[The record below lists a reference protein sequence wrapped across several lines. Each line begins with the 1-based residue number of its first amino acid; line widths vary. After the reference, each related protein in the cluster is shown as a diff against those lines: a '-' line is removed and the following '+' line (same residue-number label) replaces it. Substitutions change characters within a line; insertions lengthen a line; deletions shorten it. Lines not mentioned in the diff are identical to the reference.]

1 MVNDMN
7 KNKLIKFKIE
17 LTNKS
22 QSIEEIGYIYDQI
35 TTFIHNISNIVND
48 IDINTKIMN
57 DDDPFNPLKYNT
69 KNDTTEENKIIPENS
84 VLTKLNEEETN
95 KFNKIK
101 EKFFDESN
109 FNKHIHSLPKYYNK
123 YQSRA
128 IRYISDYLVKN
139 RSAKLVDIVNG
150 CKEQGYV
157 SKAED
162 PDSAFYYRL
171 EKLIASGKVTKEDKV
186 YFWNYK
192 EEEEEDNKETA
203 PISTGSD
210 DED

>member
-1 MVNDMN
+1 MN
-7 KNKLIKFKIE
+7 KNKVIKFKIE

-22 QSIEEIGYIYDQI
+22 DSIKEIGYIYDQI
-35 TTFIHNISNIVND
+35 TTFIHNIYNIVND

-69 KNDTTEENKIIPENS
+69 KHENKEETKNIPENS
-84 VLTKLNEEETN
+84 VLTTLNEEETI
-95 KFNKIK
+95 KFNKLK

-109 FNKHIHSLPKYYNK
+109 FDKHINSLPKYYNK
-123 YQSRA
+123 YQSTS
-128 IRYISDYLVKN
+128 IKYISDYLIKN
-139 RSAKLVDIVNG
+139 NSAKLIDIING

-157 SKAED
+157 SKSED

-171 EKLIASGKVTKEDKV
+171 EKLIASGKVTKEDKI

-192 EEEEEDNKETA
+192 EDDDEEDSKETVFLSTE
-203 PISTGSD
+203 ISCD
-210 DED
+210 DD